1 VGFIGFWEI
10 LIIALV
16 LLLVF
21 GTKRIPQVGRSV
33 GRGLRELR
41 DALPSSRD
49 ELEEKP
55 PSEEKPRSELPPAT
69 SPRERDTVS

>member
-21 GTKRIPQVGRSV
+21 GPKRVPQLGRSL
-33 GRGLRELR
+33 GRGFRELR
-41 DALPSSRD
+41 SALPSSRD
-49 ELEEKP
+49 TPDEE
-55 PSEEKPRSELPPAT
+55 PRGELPPART
-69 SPRERDTVS
+69 SPRERDSVS

>member
-21 GTKRIPQVGRSV
+21 GPKRVPQLGRSL
-33 GRGLRELR
+33 GRGFRELR
-41 DALPSSRD
+41 SALPSSRD
-49 ELEEKP
+49 EPDEEQ
-55 PSEEKPRSELPPAT
+55 PRGELPPPRT
-69 SPRERDTVS
+69 SPRERDSVS